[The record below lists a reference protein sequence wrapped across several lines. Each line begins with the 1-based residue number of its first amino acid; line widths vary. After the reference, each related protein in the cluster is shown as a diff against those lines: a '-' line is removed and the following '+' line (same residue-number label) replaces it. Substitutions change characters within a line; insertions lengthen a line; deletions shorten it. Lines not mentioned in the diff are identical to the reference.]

1 MPTFIGFNTIGQ
13 FRKFTLT
20 DSQLVKRDLINA
32 LNIQQGSL
40 PGRPDF
46 GTTVWSYLFENQ
58 TPEVVSRIVEELQR
72 LVRNDPRIFLQDVD
86 VFPQENGMLIQMQVR
101 IVPDTTPQQLA
112 VLFDVRSRQASVV

>member
-20 DSQLVKRDLINA
+20 DADLVKRDLINA

-40 PGRPDF
+40 PGRPDY

-58 TPEVVSRIVEELQR
+58 TPEVISRIGDELQR
-72 LVRNDPRIFLQDVD
+72 LVRQDPRVSLQDVE
-86 VFPQENGMLIQMQVR
+86 VYPQENGVLIQLALR
-101 IVPDTTPQQLA
+101 IVPETTVQQLA
-112 VLFDVRSRQASVV
+112 VLFDLQSRQASAV

>member
-20 DSQLVKRDLINA
+20 DADLVKRDLINA

-40 PGRPDF
+40 PGRPDY

-58 TPEVVSRIVEELQR
+58 TPEVVARIGEELQR
-72 LVRNDPRIFLQDVD
+72 LVRSDPRVFLQDFEVY
-86 VFPQENGMLIQMQVR
+86 PQENGMLIQMQVR
-101 IVPDTTPQQLA
+101 IVPDTTVQTLA
-112 VLFDVRSRQASVV
+112 IAYDAQSRQATAV